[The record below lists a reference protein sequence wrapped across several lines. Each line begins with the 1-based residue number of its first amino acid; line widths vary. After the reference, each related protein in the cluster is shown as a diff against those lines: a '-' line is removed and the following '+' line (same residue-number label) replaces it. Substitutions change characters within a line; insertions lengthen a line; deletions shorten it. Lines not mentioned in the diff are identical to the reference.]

1 MIESVENILSFK
13 ISIAGHVIAIGK
25 IFAVSRTKN
34 SVDLSARPDIEF
46 TFLALGIGVERGTK
60 CAFRRGHL
68 ADQPI
73 ESLLGTLQKQLLAAA
88 SVGEGEQF
96 QNFGVVIE
104 HFLKMRDQPF
114 FIDGAARE
122 TSAQGVIDAA
132 LAHML
137 ERQLHEFK
145 ESRLASAH
153 AGTPKQF
160 QHGALREIL

>member
-46 TFLALGIGVERGTK
+46 TFLALGIGIERGTE
-60 CAFRRGHL
+60 CAVRRGHL

-73 ESLLGTLQKQLLAAA
+73 EGLLGTLQKQFVAVA
-88 SVGEGEQF
+88 SVGKREQF
-96 QNFGVVIE
+96 QNLGVVVE

-114 FIDGAARE
+114 FIDGVA
-122 TSAQGVIDAA
+122 
-132 LAHML
+132 
-137 ERQLHEFK
+137 
-145 ESRLASAH
+145 
-153 AGTPKQF
+153 
-160 QHGALREIL
+160 